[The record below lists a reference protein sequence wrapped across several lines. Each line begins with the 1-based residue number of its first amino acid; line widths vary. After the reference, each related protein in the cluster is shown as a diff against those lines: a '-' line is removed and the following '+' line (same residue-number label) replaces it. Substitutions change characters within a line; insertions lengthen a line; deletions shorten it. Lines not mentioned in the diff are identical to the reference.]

1 MTVNIREYL
10 YRVCNNKT
18 YALLK
23 YTFASMRKIKK
34 YKGSE
39 KMKEWKDIEKSQEK
53 IREKYKIYK
62 NWNLLR
68 IMKKDNDFKL
78 TILDICEYFDN
89 SVYKPKILQ
98 DLYIATIENIKFK
111 DFVIDYDYEYEILGE
126 EYLKSIGAV

>member
-1 MTVNIREYL
+1 
-10 YRVCNNKT
+10 
-18 YALLK
+18 
-23 YTFASMRKIKK
+23 
-34 YKGSE
+34 
-39 KMKEWKDIEKSQEK
+39 MKEWKDIEKSQEK

-68 IMKKDNDFKL
+68 IMKKDKDFKL
-78 TILDICEYFDN
+78 TILVICEYFDN